1 MLATVSFDRAFWP
14 TVAALLLIL
23 ATVQVT
29 SALRESET
37 WDEAGDL
44 VAGYSYLATGDYRL
58 NPEHP
63 PLAKLLSALPL
74 VAFHLDFPVD
84 EAAWRA
90 GDIRNLGRA
99 FLYHN
104 RAWAETILFS
114 ARAVTILLTLVL
126 GALAAWWT
134 RKEFGPLAALVAMVL
149 LALDPNLIAHG
160 RYVTSDL
167 MVTLLIFAACLA
179 WHDYLTSGRTITLL
193 ASGLLAGAAGMT
205 KFSALFLLPLFALVY
220 LLRPARFELRHF
232 LKSLAV
238 VGLLVAAC
246 TAAAYAPELIHRP
259 AEFSL
264 VRGLA
269 ELRNKNS
276 AGHNAYLLGH
286 FSMRGW
292 WYFFPVVFAVKSTTA
307 VVFLTLA
314 GIVGLARASWR
325 RIPFH
330 WIAIL
335 VPAAVYFALCVAGH
349 IDLGVRHLL
358 PVYPFLYVAL
368 GAAAAGFTRT
378 RPRACLLG
386 LVLALHVAESAAIYP
401 HYLAFFNLLAGG
413 PAQGPR
419 YLLDSNIDWGQG
431 VVEFR
436 TYLENHHLRNVCT
449 CYFGNAD
456 FAWYRMPGR
465 YLSPTLSDQELE
477 RVDCVAAVS
486 VTPLYGLYLPRD
498 TFRSLRRRTP
508 MARIGYS
515 IYLYDLRKPATP

>member
-1 MLATVSFDRAFWP
+1 M
-14 TVAALLLIL
+14 AAVLLLVL
-23 ATVQVT
+23 AAVQIT
-29 SALRESET
+29 SAWRESET

-44 VAGYSYLATGDYRL
+44 VAGYSYLSTGDYRL

-63 PLAKLLSALPL
+63 PLAKLLGALPL
-74 VAFHLDFPVD
+74 VALGLEFPVD
-84 EAAWRA
+84 QTAWRT

-99 FLYHN
+99 FLYRN
-104 RAWAETILFS
+104 RVWAETILFS

-126 GALAAWWT
+126 GALLAWWT
-134 RKEFGPLAALVAMVL
+134 RKEFGPAAALAALL
-149 LALDPNLIAHG
+149 LLVFDPNLIAHG

-179 WHDYLTSGRTITLL
+179 WHDYLIGESSRALL

-205 KFSALFLLPLFALVY
+205 KFSALFLLPLFVLLY
-220 LLRPARFELRHF
+220 LLRPARFEFRHF

-246 TAAAYAPELIHRP
+246 VAAVYAPELIHRP

-269 ELRNKNS
+269 ELRNKNT
-276 AGHNAYLLGH
+276 AGHNAYLLGS

-292 WYFFPVVFAVKSTTA
+292 WYYFPVVFAVKSTTA
-307 VVFLTLA
+307 VVLMTAAGVFL
-314 GIVGLARASWR
+314 LARASWR
-325 RIPFH
+325 RVPFR

-335 VPAAVYFALCVAGH
+335 VPAAVYFALCVASH
-349 IDLGVRHLL
+349 INLGVRHLL
-358 PVYPFLYVAL
+358 PIYPFLYVAL
-368 GAAAAGFTRT
+368 GAAAASFART
-378 RPRACLLG
+378 RPRRLLLG
-386 LVLALHVAESAAIYP
+386 LLLLLHVAESAAIYP

-413 PAQGPR
+413 PTRGPR
-419 YLLDSNIDWGQG
+419 YLLDSNIDWGQD
-431 VVEFR
+431 VKELKA
-436 TYLENHHLRNVCT
+436 YLQRHHLQNVCT

-456 FAWYRMPGR
+456 FAWYHMPGR
-465 YLSPTLSDQELE
+465 YLSPAISELELE
-477 RVDCVAAVS
+477 RIDCVAAIS

-498 TFRSLRRRTP
+498 TFLSLRSRTP

-515 IYLYDLRKPATP
+515 IYLYDLRKHPAP